1 MPKQVYKITRFDG
14 GLNSDSDPRDINDDE
29 LAGATDID
37 TTAIGRISMLGGF
50 TDHES
55 TSTAAADKADRGTG
69 VAGTGAVGNETIDIP
84 AWGFGTWGSGTWGN

>member
-37 TTAIGRISMLGGF
+37 TTAIGRITMLGGF
-50 TDHES
+50 TEHES
-55 TSTAAADKADRGTG
+55 TS
-69 VAGTGAVGNETIDIP
+69 
-84 AWGFGTWGSGTWGN
+84 GSVD